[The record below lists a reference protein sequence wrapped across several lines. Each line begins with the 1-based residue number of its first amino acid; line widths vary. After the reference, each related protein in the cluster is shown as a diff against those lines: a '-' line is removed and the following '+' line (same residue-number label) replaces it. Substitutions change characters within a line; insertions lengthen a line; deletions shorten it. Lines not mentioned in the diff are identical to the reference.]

1 MLVAISYGNS
11 RKLIQKIKNSMLT
24 GEKKHKMTS
33 EVLEKPK
40 KSYS

>member
-1 MLVAISYGNS
+1 MLVVISYGNS
-11 RKLIQKIKNSMLT
+11 RKLIQKFKNNVLT
-24 GEKKHKMTS
+24 GEKKYKMTS